1 MYDICKDNEIIYE
14 TITSEEQA
22 LSMRTK
28 YQTLE
33 MGVFFID
40 KAFGRGFDAKLK
52 KDAYVCIYEA
62 GGDIDSVYKIKP

>member
-1 MYDICKDNEIIYE
+1 MCQSSGIIYE

-33 MGVFFID
+33 MGVFFIN
-40 KAFGRGFDAKLK
+40 KSFGRGLDAKLK

-62 GGDIDSVYKIKP
+62 GGDIDFVNKVKP